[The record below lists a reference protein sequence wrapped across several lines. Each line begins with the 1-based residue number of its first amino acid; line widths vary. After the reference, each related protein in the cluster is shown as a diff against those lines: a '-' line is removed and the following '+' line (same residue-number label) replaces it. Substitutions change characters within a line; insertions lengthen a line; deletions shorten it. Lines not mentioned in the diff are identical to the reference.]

1 MSWRVGY
8 RQAMMERW
16 LNCGRLMKAVE
27 KPGHFQALPW
37 LVQNGIVRAVF
48 RGRPPARRFQA
59 LP

>member
-1 MSWRVGY
+1 MAELWKIDESG
-8 RQAMMERW
+8 
-16 LNCGRLMKAVE
+16 GKT
-27 KPGHFQALPW
+27 GHFQALPW